1 MSIINKI
8 FTNTIWQLVIR
19 FFDII
24 VGVVNI
30 GIIARVLGQ
39 TQFGFYTTTFVF
51 LQTIMTL
58 GDFGLYLGLLHEVSA
73 TEDKTEEKKRIDNI
87 FTIRLT
93 SSLLIFALAPLFI
106 KIFPYDQV
114 VKTGVIFLA
123 GAFFWQSLVSTLTAV
138 FAKRVDM
145 ARPALTYL
153 IARFFYLL
161 PLIYIY
167 QHSGTLNQIFFW
179 NTFSAAIGFFALWF
193 FLQKH
198 HKVSLAWDFLY
209 WKKVFKIAWPLSLGV
224 VLNLVY
230 FKADTLILSAYDA
243 AEKVGLYGAAYKV
256 LEVLSTFPHMFMS
269 LILPLFVLAWQKKD
283 FLKLQKI
290 QQSTFDFFSI
300 INIWLVLGVWLMS
313 KKIMLLITGPE
324 FIQAAPILNIL
335 VLAIVA
341 IFFGTMFT
349 YLVVAIGEQ
358 KAMLKY
364 YFIAAIIGLLGYFVF
379 IPRYS
384 YWAAAII
391 TVLVEIFVWLSALF
405 VVNKKAKISLKI
417 DVMSRALLA
426 AVVCAAL
433 VFPFRN
439 LPVVVLGL
447 LVSLIY
453 FVLLFVI
460 GGIKKEELRALL
472 KKSNA

>member
-153 IARFFYLL
+153 MSRFFYLL

-167 QHSGTLNQIFFW
+167 QLSGTFN
-179 NTFSAAIGFFALWF
+179 
-193 FLQKH
+193 
-198 HKVSLAWDFLY
+198 
-209 WKKVFKIAWPLSLGV
+209 
-224 VLNLVY
+224 
-230 FKADTLILSAYDA
+230 
-243 AEKVGLYGAAYKV
+243 
-256 LEVLSTFPHMFMS
+256 
-269 LILPLFVLAWQKKD
+269 
-283 FLKLQKI
+283 
-290 QQSTFDFFSI
+290 
-300 INIWLVLGVWLMS
+300 
-313 KKIMLLITGPE
+313 
-324 FIQAAPILNIL
+324 
-335 VLAIVA
+335 
-341 IFFGTMFT
+341 
-349 YLVVAIGEQ
+349 
-358 KAMLKY
+358 
-364 YFIAAIIGLLGYFVF
+364 
-379 IPRYS
+379 
-384 YWAAAII
+384 
-391 TVLVEIFVWLSALF
+391 
-405 VVNKKAKISLKI
+405 
-417 DVMSRALLA
+417 
-426 AVVCAAL
+426 
-433 VFPFRN
+433 
-439 LPVVVLGL
+439 
-447 LVSLIY
+447 
-453 FVLLFVI
+453 
-460 GGIKKEELRALL
+460 
-472 KKSNA
+472 